1 MCLSCCFSIERGRE
15 REKEENEH
23 LKIIKNSEN
32 QNLPNPIEK
41 RHKPNEA
48 CYKSVDSKGKECKPR
63 LSHQTN

>member
-1 MCLSCCFSIERGRE
+1 MCLSCYFSIERGRE
-15 REKEENEH
+15 RRERT
-23 LKIIKNSEN
+23 LKKIKNSEN
-32 QNLPNPIEK
+32 QSLPNPIEK